1 MAKSDQRTRLTK
13 MLIRKAFTELLR
25 EKPVQNIEF
34 QKSLQ
39 PLLEG
44 DPSDLTPLNITA
56 GVFACIQQN
65 ADVCAI
71 ALRPD
76 GDRRFASQLLKI
88 GREQCMASYR
98 KYFSNVSAKKIA
110 YFYAF
115 ASSGCIGLLEQW
127 VREDFPG
134 ALILRLPALYG
145 RGLKKNFLFDL
156 HTITPAMLRP
166 DKYAAL
172 AGKSALVRDGYTLA
186 DNGFYKLNGRAD
198 PAALRAF
205 FAANDF
211 NALAFTDSRSR
222 YQFYNLGRLWQDI
235 TAALDNGLT
244 CLNLTPPPVCAAEV
258 YTAVTGRTGW
268 KNELEKPPFDYDL
281 RSLHAG
287 LLGGGDGYLCTVR
300 QELDDICRFMRDWRD

>member
-13 MLIRKAFTELLR
+13 MLIRKAFTEVLR
-25 EKPVQNIEF
+25 EKPVQNITVKELCQTAGINRGTFYSHYTDIYDLLQQIEDEITEEF

-127 VREDFPG
+127 VAGGMEESAQELAKAAETLMMSGIGYLQKETPG
-134 ALILRLPALYG
+134 NPWHRVPGRSMHPAPG
-145 RGLKKNFLFDL
+145 
-156 HTITPAMLRP
+156 
-166 DKYAAL
+166 
-172 AGKSALVRDGYTLA
+172 
-186 DNGFYKLNGRAD
+186 
-198 PAALRAF
+198 
-205 FAANDF
+205 
-211 NALAFTDSRSR
+211 NALP
-222 YQFYNLGRLWQDI
+222 LPGI
-235 TAALDNGLT
+235 
-244 CLNLTPPPVCAAEV
+244 
-258 YTAVTGRTGW
+258 
-268 KNELEKPPFDYDL
+268 
-281 RSLHAG
+281 
-287 LLGGGDGYLCTVR
+287 
-300 QELDDICRFMRDWRD
+300 M

>member
-25 EKPVQNIEF
+25 EKPVQNITVKELCQTAGINRGTFYSHYTDIYDLLQQIEDEITEEF

-44 DPSDLTPLNITA
+44 DPSDLTPQNITA

-127 VREDFPG
+127 VAGGMEES
-134 ALILRLPALYG
+134 AQE
-145 RGLKKNFLFDL
+145 
-156 HTITPAMLRP
+156 
-166 DKYAAL
+166 L
-172 AGKSALVRDGYTLA
+172 AK
-186 DNGFYKLNGRAD
+186 
-198 PAALRAF
+198 
-205 FAANDF
+205 
-211 NALAFTDSRSR
+211 
-222 YQFYNLGRLWQDI
+222 
-235 TAALDNGLT
+235 
-244 CLNLTPPPVCAAEV
+244 AAE
-258 YTAVTGRTGW
+258 TLMMSGI
-268 KNELEKPPFDYDL
+268 
-281 RSLHAG
+281 
-287 LLGGGDGYLCTVR
+287 GYLQKETPGNP
-300 QELDDICRFMRDWRD
+300 